1 VRVLPVLARN
11 AAFTAAAFKIL
22 YGAVLYDMNVRQSTL
37 LLLIVTNQLLVI
49 VTSFVKPVCPGER
62 PYEWKEGDYCFS
74 VAKHFM
80 PVNPDM
86 AHIFM
91 AGGGACKT
99 SAENVGHNVFFC
111 AVLPV
116 KPTPP
121 ATQPPTAPR
130 TLPPALVQPEPMATV
145 AWWMDDT
152 AGSKEPATGSLKKP
166 PRGGKGGQGSE
177 GSEGSALGQFLQE
190 QEEGGG
196 AAGGSADGVL
206 AVTPASAVVAVTH
219 RGSGGAKISSKTQQ
233 QSPVRKPT
241 ASRPA
246 NAPKPLPTPG
256 AAGTGAAAAQWERAA
271 DAILRQ
277 LNAAVIRKDFHL
289 MGRLNRKMKSVRAAA
304 AAAAAAAITDERV
317 ETHSKAK
324 IQSPPP
330 TPPALTPTPRWSPGG
345 SQRYIH
351 KIEAIRNSLR
361 VLHKDPTMQYTEDPK
376 RMNFR

>member
-1 VRVLPVLARN
+1 
-11 AAFTAAAFKIL
+11 
-22 YGAVLYDMNVRQSTL
+22 
-37 LLLIVTNQLLVI
+37 
-49 VTSFVKPVCPGER
+49 
-62 PYEWKEGDYCFS
+62 
-74 VAKHFM
+74 M

-121 ATQPPTAPR
+121 ATQPPTAPPTAPP
-130 TLPPALVQPEPMATV
+130 TLPPEPMATV

-166 PRGGKGGQGSE
+166 PRGGKGGQGSEGSE

-241 ASRPA
+241 ASPVLAPTGKARTTSPPA

-256 AAGTGAAAAQWERAA
+256 AAGTGTAAAQWERAA

-304 AAAAAAAITDERV
+304 AAAAAITDKRV
-317 ETHSKAK
+317 ETHSK
-324 IQSPPP
+324 SPPP
-330 TPPALTPTPRWSPGG
+330 TPPTLTPRWSPGG